1 MAKRS
6 FIQTLGLL
14 DSDTFDSGASRTLT
28 EQTYNDLRT
37 DIVEGRLLPGSK
49 LRIEHLRQR
58 YQVGAGTLREAL
70 TRLVSDALVTAEGQ
84 RGFRVSPIAMDDL
97 EDLVRLRVHI
107 ETHALRE
114 SIRRGDAAW
123 RAQLRSVYEELSGVE
138 QPLSVANRAKWE
150 ALNVRFHEAL
160 LAGRNS
166 PWEKKVLRM
175 LARHGERYRCYAME
189 LPDHTRD
196 VHAEHSEIFELAM
209 AGQDA
214 RAALALE
221 AHICATPYL
230 LLKAL
235 REGRIV
241 FPGNDAVEG
250 SVTTPTVASA
260 PSLSTAAT

>member
-1 MAKRS
+1 MGESADGAQATGDASESSDSSGQK
-6 FIQTLGLL
+6 GLL
-14 DSDTFDSGASRTLT
+14 
-28 EQTYNDLRT
+28 
-37 DIVEGRLLPGSK
+37 GRLLEAFSPTDQGEEKGRQHKAGSGGTTGLSLPGMGN
-49 LRIEHLRQR
+49 LRRMRVDDVAIPKVEI
-58 YQVGAGTLREAL
+58 VA
-70 TRLVSDALVTAEGQ
+70 VPVT
-84 RGFRVSPIAMDDL
+84 IAMDDL

-123 RAQLRSVYEELSGVE
+123 RTQLRSVYEELSGVE

-250 SVTTPTVASA
+250 SERERS
-260 PSLSTAAT
+260 SLPLHA